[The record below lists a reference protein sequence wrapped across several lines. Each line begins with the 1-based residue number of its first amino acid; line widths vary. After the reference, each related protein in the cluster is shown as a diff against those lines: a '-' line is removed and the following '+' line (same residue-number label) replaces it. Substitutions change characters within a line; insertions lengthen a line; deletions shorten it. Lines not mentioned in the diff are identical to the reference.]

1 MTLHK
6 LSLRWMISPGILAMA
21 AAMSAP
27 LAPAQTPSPA
37 LLVLNK
43 EGTLAIVDPA
53 TRKVMGRVPTG
64 ESPHEAVTSTDGKLA
79 FASNYGGTTPG
90 NSLSVIDLATQKE
103 LHRVDLGTLRR
114 PHGLAFADGKLY
126 FTAETNKLIGRYDP
140 AANQV
145 DWLLGTGQNTTHM
158 VMVSPDGAQIFTA
171 NIGSD
176 SITMIERAGAQNWNE
191 TVIPVGKGPEGFD
204 LSPDGKQIWAA
215 NSRDGSVSVID
226 IFTKKLIHAFSV
238 QTKRSNRLK
247 FTPDG
252 RLVLISDLDGG
263 DLVVI
268 ERATRKELKRI
279 KLGRQPAGI
288 LIEPDS
294 ARAYVAV
301 TGDDNVAVIDLKS
314 LELAGRIQTGK
325 GPDGMAWAK

>member
-1 MTLHK
+1 MTFHK
-6 LSLRWMISPGILAMA
+6 PSLRCILAGGL
-21 AAMSAP
+21 
-27 LAPAQTPSPA
+27 LALAVTAVPAQMPSPA

-43 EGTLAIVDPA
+43 EGTLAIVDPS
-53 TRKVMGRVPTG
+53 TRKVLGHVPTG
-64 ESPHEAVTSTDGKLA
+64 ESPHEVVASADGKLA
-79 FASNYGGTTPG
+79 FASNYGGSTPG
-90 NSLSVIDLATQKE
+90 NSLSVIDLAARKE

-140 AANQV
+140 STNQV

-158 VMVSPDGAQIFTA
+158 VMVSPDTTQIFTS

-176 SITMIERAGAQNWNE
+176 SMTLIERTGVQNWNE
-191 TVIPVGKGPEGFD
+191 TVVPVGKGPEGFD
-204 LSPDGKQIWAA
+204 LSPDGKQIWTA
-215 NSRDGSVSVID
+215 NSRDGSVSIVD
-226 IFTKKLIHAFSV
+226 LYTKKVIHTFSV

-252 RLVLISDLDGG
+252 RLVLISDLDSG
-263 DLVVI
+263 DLVVL
-268 ERATRKELKRI
+268 ERATRKELKRV
-279 KLGRQPAGI
+279 KLGSQPAGI

-301 TGDDNVAVIDLKS
+301 TGDDNVAVIDLKT
-314 LELAGRIQTGK
+314 LDLLGRIQTGK
-325 GPDGMAWAK
+325 GPDGMAWVK